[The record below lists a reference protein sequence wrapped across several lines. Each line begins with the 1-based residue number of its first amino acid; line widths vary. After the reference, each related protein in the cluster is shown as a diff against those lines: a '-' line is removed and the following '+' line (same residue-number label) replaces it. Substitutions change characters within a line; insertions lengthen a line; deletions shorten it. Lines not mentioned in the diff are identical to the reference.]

1 MSDQPQTL
9 PRANAYGL
17 MAIAAVAA
25 GMVTYAWMAARTQ
38 MIVERAVGAAAGSVL
53 AQDQQRI
60 MALAV
65 DIDRLRG
72 QLAACQRPASPG
84 RDPQLAP

>member
-1 MSDQPQTL
+1 MSSQNKSI

-25 GMVTYAWMAARTQ
+25 GLVVYAWMTARTQ

-60 MALAV
+60 MALEV
-65 DIDRLRG
+65 ELDRLRG
-72 QLAACQRPASPG
+72 QLAACQRPTSPE
-84 RDPQLAP
+84 RAPQLAP